1 MLVCDPHSAHTR
13 GAPALGGVL
22 RAARVCAM
30 KAFDVWQEVRTVLK
44 DEYEDT
50 RRGVRVTLAEVKEE
64 LRQTVGGLEPALLSV
79 REATHDVLSSA
90 PMLGPVWE
98 KAPRPPSAEEL
109 RKRLEKAIGGGSD
122 GAEKIC
128 EFLALP
134 FIHSPALQPEI
145 RKLQAA
151 LDHCPEEAVL
161 RAAYEQL
168 KALEAELTAHGPLI
182 PSSASGSASD
192 VITSENLA
200 EVSANAVQRVAKMV
214 QREGAHDAE
223 VATAAEA
230 AAARAAAGREEFI
243 RRVDAGL
250 ALGAVRT
257 GGRCD
262 SVEDLPALA

>member
-1 MLVCDPHSAHTR
+1 V
-13 GAPALGGVL
+13 
-22 RAARVCAM
+22 AM
-30 KAFDVWQEVRTVLK
+30 KAYDVWQEVRTVLK

-79 REATHDVLSSA
+79 REATQDVLSSA

-109 RKRLEKAIGGGSD
+109 RKRLNKAMGGSSD
-122 GAEKIC
+122 GAEKVC

-168 KALEAELTAHGPLI
+168 KALEAELTAHGPLL
-182 PSSASGSASD
+182 PSSSQSGSASN

-200 EVSANAVQRVAKMV
+200 EVSANAMQRVAKLV
-214 QREGAHDAE
+214 QRESANDAE
-223 VATAAEA
+223 VAQAAEA

-262 SVEDLPALA
+262 SVEDLPAIVK